1 MEDKKLTVDEKLDY
15 MNKRL
20 KRMEWSQNI
29 QTAIVLLGFI
39 GVISLSGLVSKIK
52 GKING

>member
-1 MEDKKLTVDEKLDY
+1 MEDKKLTVDEKLDL

-20 KRMEWSQNI
+20 KRMEISQNI

-39 GVISLSGLVSKIK
+39 GVISLSSLAAKIK
-52 GKING
+52 NKI

>member
-1 MEDKKLTVDEKLDY
+1 MENKKLTVDEKLDL

-20 KRMEWSQNI
+20 KRMEISQNI

-39 GVISLSGLVSKIK
+39 GVISLSSLASKIK
-52 GKING
+52 NKI